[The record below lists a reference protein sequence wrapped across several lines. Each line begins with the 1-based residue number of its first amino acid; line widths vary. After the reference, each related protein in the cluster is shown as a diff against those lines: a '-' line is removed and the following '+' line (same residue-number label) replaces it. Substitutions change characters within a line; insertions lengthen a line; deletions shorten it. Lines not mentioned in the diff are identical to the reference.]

1 MAAWGF
7 FRGVGATAALPQRVE
22 PASEATAPTGSW
34 SSNFKRE
41 ILMKYARIEKGEV
54 VELVDLEVADPKL
67 YFTEEL
73 AATFVKAKDEVE
85 QGWSYQNGKFA
96 APEETQTPPLDRQL
110 VSAGIDQA
118 AENARLK
125 YITPGAGQAL
135 TYQEK
140 AAELARYDE
149 TSQPRIADFPL
160 LGAEIGITAD
170 SLTGVADAVRT
181 ALTLWRENGAA
192 IERVRLQA
200 KADVE
205 KARDD
210 EAIQEILDAI
220 VWP

>member
-1 MAAWGF
+1 
-7 FRGVGATAALPQRVE
+7 
-22 PASEATAPTGSW
+22 
-34 SSNFKRE
+34 
-41 ILMKYARIEKGEV
+41 MKYARIEKGEV

>member
-1 MAAWGF
+1 
-7 FRGVGATAALPQRVE
+7 
-22 PASEATAPTGSW
+22 
-34 SSNFKRE
+34 
-41 ILMKYARIEKGEV
+41 MKYARIENGKAAEI
-54 VELVDLEVADPKL
+54 VDLEVADPSL
-67 YFTEEL
+67 YFTEAL

-96 APEETQTPPLDRQL
+96 APEETPTPPPLDRQL
-110 VSAGIDQA
+110 VSASIDQA

-125 YITPGAGQAL
+125 YITPGVGQAL

-181 ALTLWRENGAA
+181 ALALWREKGAA

-210 EAIQEILDAI
+210 EAVMAVLEAI